1 MERFFA
7 VFWLLSIPTQLGR
20 HFWLKES
27 SVMGVR
33 IDYLSII
40 FYLTDLV
47 WLGWVIKNK
56 ETKKILNSKSL
67 NFTNLIIL
75 LFVGVNIIFSGAR
88 WVALY
93 RWLRIGQWWLTIKLV
108 NKNKKEI
115 LNYLI
120 KIVPWWIIVESFL
133 GLAQIING
141 GSLNGIW
148 WWLGE
153 RRFTYG
159 GIGIAQFRILDQ
171 AWIRAYGTFSHP
183 NSLAGFLLLAW
194 LWLKSSVLRA
204 PPLKKG
210 GLFRVWY
217 WVVNWSAVMGIVLS
231 GSRIVWGLTIVLLV
245 VEEILKTKNNAKK
258 GTVATVP
265 SKIIGKILLY
275 IGIICII
282 LGVISVNYRLSDF
295 VGGWDTDSIEKR
307 ELLALSAI
315 KMIKKTPLFG
325 VGAGNFVVNLPKFPV
340 GNFYWRQPVHNIFLL
355 VWSEI
360 GILGIMLLF
369 FNFRWLILRV
379 SKKRFWWL
387 LVIVGITGLFDH
399 YWLTLPQNSWL
410 LAIILG
416 LI

>member
-1 MERFFA
+1 
-7 VFWLLSIPTQLGR
+7 
-20 HFWLKES
+20 
-27 SVMGVR
+27 MGVR

-40 FYLTDLV
+40 LYLTDLV

-67 NFTNLIIL
+67 NFKNLIIL
-75 LFVGVNIIFSGAR
+75 LFVGINIIFAGAR

-115 LNYLI
+115 LDYLT
-120 KIVPWWIIVESFL
+120 KIVPWWIIVEAFL
-133 GLAQIING
+133 SLAQIIKG

-194 LWLKSSVLRA
+194 WYW
-204 PPLKKG
+204 KKEIRNEKRDSG
-210 GLFRVWY
+210 VWY
-217 WVVNWSAVMGIVLS
+217 WIVNWSAVLGIVLS
-231 GSRIVWGLTIVLLV
+231 GSRIVWGLTIGLLV
-245 VEEILKTKNNAKK
+245 IEEILKTKIENLKSKAKSLK
-258 GTVATVP
+258 T
-265 SKIIGKILLY
+265 IMGKIFLCV
-275 IGIICII
+275 GIICII
-282 LGVISVNYRLSDF
+282 LGVISVNYRLGDF
-295 VGGWDTDSIEKR
+295 VGGWDTDSIKKR
-307 ELLALSAI
+307 ELLALSAV
-315 KMIKKTPLFG
+315 KMITKSPLFG
-325 VGAGNFVVNLPKFPV
+325 VGAGNFVVNLPKFQV
-340 GNFYWRQPVHNIFLL
+340 GNFYWMQPAHNIFLL
-355 VWSEI
+355 MWSEI
-360 GILGIMLLF
+360 GILGVII
-369 FNFRWLILRV
+369 LILNFQSTIIKIV
-379 SKKRFWWL
+379 NKRYWWL
-387 LVIVGITGLFDH
+387 WIIIGVTGFFDH